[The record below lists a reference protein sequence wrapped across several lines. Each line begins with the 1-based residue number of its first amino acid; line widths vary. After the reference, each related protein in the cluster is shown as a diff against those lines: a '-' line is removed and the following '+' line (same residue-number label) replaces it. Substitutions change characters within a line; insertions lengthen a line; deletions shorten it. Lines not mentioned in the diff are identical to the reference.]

1 MKETNLNKM
10 WLRLN
15 GLGSESES
23 EVDELEAGI
32 EATGVGTTL
41 NFGFGV
47 DEKPVKYVEE
57 SLK

>member
-1 MKETNLNKM
+1 MKEKNLNKM

-32 EATGVGTTL
+32 ETTGVGPIL
-41 NFGFGV
+41 SFGFGV
-47 DEKPVKYVEE
+47 DEKPVKYFEE

>member
-1 MKETNLNKM
+1 M